1 MNSMNREE
9 LLRLIKKKESE
20 YEPINKLIVK
30 FKNEIEEIIKKNSWN
45 SEFFL
50 GGSVAK
56 GTDLLDSDL
65 DFFILFHEDF
75 NPKEVIEVLKT
86 QYTVS
91 YTHLTLPTNRE
102 V

>member
-45 SEFFL
+45 AEFFW
-50 GGSVAK
+50 
-56 GTDLLDSDL
+56 
-65 DFFILFHEDF
+65 
-75 NPKEVIEVLKT
+75 EVLLLKALI
-86 QYTVS
+86 Y
-91 YTHLTLPTNRE
+91 
-102 V
+102 